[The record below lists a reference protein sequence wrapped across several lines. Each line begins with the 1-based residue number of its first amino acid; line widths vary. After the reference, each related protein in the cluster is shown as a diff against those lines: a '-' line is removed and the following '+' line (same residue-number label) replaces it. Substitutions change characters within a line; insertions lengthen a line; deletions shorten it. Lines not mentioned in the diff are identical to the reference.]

1 MKSHLLLLLLLLLTH
16 TFTSSQD
23 LYTRAP
29 PSEDDDPAPNNPKS
43 KGMHRKPPTPGAS
56 RSSSSSSSNH
66 NPNQSA
72 PPPPPPATK
81 QQNAIEAEMERAR
94 LAAEARKREVENEAA
109 RLEDQQQEIM
119 RAERRKKR
127 EAAFQTELK
136 NMKKTERNEAIKRR
150 KSDKKII
157 DRLLKSKTHY
167 QTLNLN
173 PKWYEFWKKEGSN
186 VSVKQVK
193 KAYRNLS
200 KRIHP
205 DKNKDVRA
213 EDAFDMLQEANEVLS
228 DAESKKAYDRKLEL
242 TKRSNREENLENAQ
256 DMAENAFKKTSL
268 FMKLISKL
276 LGPFAPSAFA
286 LCALII

>member
-1 MKSHLLLLLLLLLTH
+1 
-16 TFTSSQD
+16 
-23 LYTRAP
+23 
-29 PSEDDDPAPNNPKS
+29 
-43 KGMHRKPPTPGAS
+43 
-56 RSSSSSSSNH
+56 
-66 NPNQSA
+66 
-72 PPPPPPATK
+72 
-81 QQNAIEAEMERAR
+81 
-94 LAAEARKREVENEAA
+94 
-109 RLEDQQQEIM
+109 
-119 RAERRKKR
+119 
-127 EAAFQTELK
+127 
-136 NMKKTERNEAIKRR
+136 MKKTERNEAIKRR

-242 TKRSNREENLENAQ
+242 TKRSNREVRNAPNF
-256 DMAENAFKKTSL
+256 D
-268 FMKLISKL
+268 ISDYH
-276 LGPFAPSAFA
+276 
-286 LCALII
+286 